1 LRLAQQRAQDAEQSL
16 YDLLA
21 RYRAHQSTITE
32 LLDAQTAHADARTAL
47 YQAVT
52 DYETARVR
60 LAVDP
65 TALSFTPE
73 PVPAAPASEVC
84 TEREAP
90 VLSGLRLGA
99 ALDELRSQHPGLAIP
114 APDERG
120 VVTVEASAADLAAP
134 AADDAAFDLA
144 HATLKFFHGRLYSS
158 RIVFSPAVVWTTK
171 DAFLTAA
178 AGRFHLH
185 GPWRAFYDW
194 SDRAMEDSEDIRE
207 LAAEC
212 DGFRVRLGLGYF
224 SEGVKRVATPHIR
237 VEDTRVLGLLRS
249 LTANGAAGTQ

>member
-21 RYRAHQSTITE
+21 RYRAHKSTITE
-32 LLDAQTAHADARTAL
+32 LLDAQTAHADSRTAL
-47 YQAVT
+47 YQAAT

-60 LAVDP
+60 LAIDP
-65 TALSFTPE
+65 TTLAFVPE
-73 PVPAAPASEVC
+73 PLPAAPAAEAC

-90 VLSGLRLGA
+90 VIAGLRLGA
-99 ALDELRSQHPGLAIP
+99 SLDELRAQHPGVAIP

-134 AADDAAFDLA
+134 PADDAAFDLV
-144 HATLKFFHGRLYSS
+144 HATLKFFHGHLYSS
-158 RIVFSPAVVWTTK
+158 RTVFSPATVWTTK

-194 SDRAMEDSEDIRE
+194 SDRAMEESEDIRE

-224 SEGVKRVATPHIR
+224 SEGVKRVATPHVK
-237 VEDTRVLGLLRS
+237 VEDTRVLGVLRS
-249 LTANGAAGTQ
+249 AAPNGAAEAK